1 MAVVVGQVIEASQ
14 YNALADLCNKC
25 FADVYTGREY
35 DATFSG
41 SNINNAAE
49 CNAIFSIHETDHPT
63 VSPGV
68 GPFTFTSNVETTD
81 FIVVVVG
88 YETKVGSGYSIDYAA
103 NTITF
108 TTAIPAATRVTVF
121 NRTTHRF
128 GYGNSAVINN
138 LAAGTPVESVHTNSL
153 IDRTNASLTHVG
165 DSTQITN
172 VAVGT
177 DITASD
183 GNTIE
188 TLINA
193 NLLNSGGTHLTVGA
207 TAASETN
214 AANFVRS
221 ASWTTRLEGIYNY
234 TFTSYNEAR
243 YFFNSGGEIR
253 FSLDMTG
260 NAADNAYLNWNNI
273 CTNLG
278 TVRFS
283 HNNTLQSGTGGISNA
298 KGFYHLTDG
307 FQTIY
312 SSATPS
318 GGGYGG
324 GYGGGGYGGGG
335 YASLRARFYARYV
348 TVGSAHQIQIR
359 CVLDDSVYHPDP
371 ITGTTT
377 FYAKI
382 YQPNNISKNSVTYS
396 VTGPTVSVSENFN
409 SGNDS

>member
-1 MAVVVGQVIEASQ
+1 MYSDRAYDVTYSGNV
-14 YNALADLCNKC
+14 AD
-25 FADVYTGREY
+25 
-35 DATFSG
+35 
-41 SNINNAAE
+41 NAAI
-49 CNAIFSIHETDHPT
+49 CDAILSIHETDYPST
-63 VSPGV
+63 SPGV
-68 GPFTFTSNVETTD
+68 GPFTFTSSVASTD
-81 FIVVVVG
+81 FIVVVLG
-88 YETKVGSGYSIDYAA
+88 YETKVGIGYSIDYSA

-108 TTAIPAATRVTVF
+108 STAVPAATKVTVF
-121 NRTTHRF
+121 NRTLHRF

-138 LAAGTPVESVHTNSL
+138 LTAGVKVESVHTNSL
-153 IDRTNASLTHVG
+153 IDRTNATLTHVG

-188 TLINA
+188 
-193 NLLNSGGTHLTVGA
+193 NLLNNNVYNNDIHLTVGA
-207 TAASETN
+207 SAASETS

-221 ASWTTRLEGIYNY
+221 ASWTNRLEGIFAY
-234 TFTSYNEAR
+234 TFPSYNAAR
-243 YFFNSGGEIR
+243 HFFNSAGEIR

-278 TVRFS
+278 TVRLS
-283 HNNTLQSGTGGISNA
+283 HDNTLQSGTGGVSNNR
-298 KGFYHLTDG
+298 GFYHLTDS
-307 FQTIY
+307 FQSIY

-324 GYGGGGYGGGG
+324 GYGGGGY
-335 YASLRARFYARYV
+335 ASLRARFYAKYV
-348 TVGSAHQIQIR
+348 TTGSNQHQVQIR

-377 FYAKI
+377 YYAKLL
-382 YQPNNISKNSVTYS
+382 QPNDISKNSVTYS
-396 VTGPTVSVSENFN
+396 VAGPTVSVIENFN